1 MCHNHVLSQLKKRV
15 DLDRQTEM
23 ATVREE
29 AQKLL
34 NTLPDEASWDDLM
47 YEIYVRKKIDAGI
60 EAADS
65 GKLTSQ
71 KQVRRRF
78 QRK

>member
-1 MCHNHVLSQLKKRV
+1 
-15 DLDRQTEM
+15 M
-23 ATVREE
+23 AKIREE
-29 AQKLL
+29 ARKLL
-34 NTLPDEASWDDLM
+34 DTLPEEASWDDLM

-71 KQVRRRF
+71 EQVRKRF
-78 QRK
+78 QRR

>member
-1 MCHNHVLSQLKKRV
+1 
-15 DLDRQTEM
+15 M

>member
-1 MCHNHVLSQLKKRV
+1 
-15 DLDRQTEM
+15 M
-23 ATVREE
+23 AKIREE

-34 NTLPDEASWDDLM
+34 DTLPDEASWDDLM

-60 EAADS
+60 KAADS

-71 KQVRRRF
+71 EQVRKRF